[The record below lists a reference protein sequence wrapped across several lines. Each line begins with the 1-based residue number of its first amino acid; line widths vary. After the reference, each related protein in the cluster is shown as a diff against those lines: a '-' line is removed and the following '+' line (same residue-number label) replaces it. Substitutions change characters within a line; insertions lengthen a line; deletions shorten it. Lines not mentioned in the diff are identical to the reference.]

1 MKKIIQISLG
11 LIVLLVF
18 GCTPLLEVVQESV
31 SQSLYQTKMD
41 KVVKVWDAEDQKLRE
56 PDKSSDGTWLNV
68 GLRYPY
74 AVLKA
79 YASLEK
85 IEEAAGLKVFVS
97 GPHSKNID
105 FNSQNSFGHYNPA
118 FVTRTLQTLK
128 NASANAAFKT
138 LAQQIYDEHLK
149 TTARGYYKAYQYVN
163 NSPQIEGPSGT
174 ITLGEIM
181 DTYKRSMTEEGTSAG
196 DYIQDIFNAY
206 SSNEEKKG
214 LDVYV
219 ASTAPGFWTRRRIDN
234 SDKEFFALLEY
245 VISQYDA
252 NFK

>member
-1 MKKIIQISLG
+1 MKKIIQISCG
-11 LIVLLVF
+11 LVALLLF
-18 GCTPLLEVVQESV
+18 SCTPLLEVVQESI
-31 SQSLYQTKMD
+31 SQSLYQAKMD
-41 KVVKVWDAEDQKLRE
+41 EVVKVWDAEAQKLGE
-56 PDKSSDGTWLNV
+56 PDKSSDQTWLDV

-85 IEEAAGLKVFVS
+85 IEAAAGLKVFVS
-97 GPHSKNID
+97 GPHSKDID
-105 FNSQNSFGHYNPA
+105 FKSQNSFGHYNPA

-128 NASANAAFKT
+128 TANAIAAFKT
-138 LAQQIYDEHLK
+138 LAQQVYDKHLK

-163 NSPQIEGPSGT
+163 NSPQIQGSQGT

-181 DTYKRSMTEEGTSAG
+181 DTYKRNMTEESTSSG
-196 DYIQDIFNAY
+196 DYIQNIFNDYA
-206 SSNEEKKG
+206 SSEEKAG
-214 LDVYV
+214 MDPYV
-219 ASTAPGFWTRRRIDN
+219 ASTAPGFWTRRKIDN

-245 VISQYDA
+245 IISQYDA